1 MIIEFIHPLT
11 GKVVKEL
18 RISSKIRLSD
28 IVESLLK
35 ELKVMVDTRSLEP
48 YYLVVVNG
56 NQLNEGTSWDKV
68 LIGDED
74 HIILMPFASGGMN

>member
-1 MIIEFIHPLT
+1 MIIEFIYPLT
-11 GKVVKEL
+11 GKIVKEL

-35 ELKVMVDTRSLEP
+35 ELNVMVDYKSLEP
-48 YYLVVVNG
+48 YYLVVING

-68 LIGDED
+68 LISDED
-74 HIILMPFASGGMN
+74 HIVLMPFASGGMD